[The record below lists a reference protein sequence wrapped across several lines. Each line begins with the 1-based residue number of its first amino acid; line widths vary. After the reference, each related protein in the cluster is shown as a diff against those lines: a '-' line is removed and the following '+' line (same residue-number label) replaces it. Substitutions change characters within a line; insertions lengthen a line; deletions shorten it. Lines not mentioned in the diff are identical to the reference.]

1 MPGQRDSGHL
11 AVPSDIRPPN
21 RVMFSCEVGTN
32 PRANH
37 SNGAYASQR
46 LNLYWEREGSRDT
59 YMPRSEPALGKADR
73 PGSQGAPGKR
83 DLWRK

>member
-11 AVPSDIRPPN
+11 AVPSDIRTLS
-21 RVMFSCEVGTN
+21 RAMFSCEVGTN
-32 PRANH
+32 LRANH
-37 SNGAYASQR
+37 SKGVHASQR
-46 LNLYWEREGSRDT
+46 LNLLWVWEGSRAT
-59 YMPRSEPALGKADR
+59 YAMVRTGLGKADR